1 MFKGVLIAASAAL
14 AAAQTQQPCA
24 LVASRVTQSSARAP
38 GIPAQAAFDCL
49 NSVPVDT
56 SGNQKLI
63 DELKTVWQFQS
74 ELVWFKNP
82 GDDWEYG
89 PLDIIKELDNVKNN
103 LNTFKSEYAV
113 QLAIQNITVR
123 TGNFHFNYDPDILQ
137 VFQFSRPLNVAS
149 VSSDGKSLPK
159 LYVHDDIAELAAGM
173 TSVSEIQQ
181 INGQNPYEYLKST
194 FFSQYIDSDGR
205 MNNMFSKGD
214 TENQGAFSSQDK
226 YDGNSTEIKW
236 ANGST
241 ASIPN
246 VASTQYS
253 FTGVKDG
260 QSFFQKF
267 CTGAISGATAFSAK
281 TIGTAD
287 TKEKDMGPVSPSIR
301 GPVRTIPHGNYHTR
315 NKRQIVPTETYP
327 SAVAEASSG
336 VVAGYFL
343 NGKGYEDVAVLKIIS
358 FSNPS
363 ASGETKFNNEFQ
375 ATIKNFL
382 TQCQSKS
389 KTKLIIDLREN
400 GGGNTN
406 LLLDA
411 FMQLFPELD
420 PFSGQRYRA
429 SDAWLKIGD
438 AVNNV
443 FRFWAYWHFRKA
455 DGTNFA
461 SWDEFN
467 GPINL
472 NSDDVTVTM
481 RYNVSRQYMRSWLD
495 TNSLQYSSSDRISI
509 VPTGFNFVNG
519 TRPSL
524 FDAKNVVMFT
534 DALCGSS
541 CASFHEEL
549 KNVAGVRAVTVGGR
563 PENKPIQTVTG
574 SKGGEVIP
582 MFTFPQYASDML
594 NISSQVGTSSIKSND
609 ATLSALANVPRI
621 AVRAGDA
628 QSRVQSQDQIRKGD
642 SSATPLQF
650 VYEAADC
657 KIFYTPK
664 SYSDPDL
671 AWKQAWDAFVDD
683 SKCVT
688 GSTKHK
694 SSISGG
700 YKPFGKA
707 ALTANDQPD
716 APAGSGGGGGSSG
729 QKGTATS
736 VRRSGALAALA
747 IALVIAMMV

>member
-1 MFKGVLIAASAAL
+1 MFKAAYFLASAAL
-14 AAAQTQQPCA
+14 AVAQSQTQQPCA
-24 LVASRVTQSSARAP
+24 LVASRITQSPHS
-38 GIPAQAAFDCL
+38 DCL
-49 NSVPVDT
+49 DSVPVDT
-56 SGNQKLI
+56 SGNEKLI
-63 DELKTVWQFQS
+63 EELKTVWQFQS

-82 GDDWEYG
+82 GDGWEYG
-89 PLDIIKELDNVKNN
+89 PLDIIQELDNVKNS
-103 LNTFKSEYAV
+103 LSSFKSEYAV

-137 VFQFSRPLNVAS
+137 VFRFSRPLNVAS
-149 VSSDGKSLPK
+149 ISSDGKALPK
-159 LYVHDDIAELAAGM
+159 LYVHDDVQELAAGLK
-173 TSVSEIQQ
+173 TVSEIQQ
-181 INGQNPYEYLKST
+181 INGQNPYDFLKST

-214 TENQGAFSSQDK
+214 TNNQGAFSSQDK
-226 YDGNSTEIKW
+226 YDGNVTEIKW

-241 ASIPN
+241 SSIPN
-246 VASTQYS
+246 IATSQYS

-260 QSFFQKF
+260 KSFFEKF
-267 CTGAISGATAFSAK
+267 CTGAIAGATTFTAD
-281 TIGTAD
+281 AD
-287 TKEKDMGPVSPSIR
+287 TKEKDIGAVSPSIR
-301 GPVRTIPHGNYHTR
+301 GPVPIIPHGNYHTR
-315 NKRQIVPTETYP
+315 NKRQVVPTATYP
-327 SAVAEASSG
+327 EAVAEASSG

-343 NGKGYEDVAVLKIIS
+343 NGQGYQDVAVLKIIS

-363 ASGETKFNNEFQ
+363 ASGETNFNNDFQ
-375 ATIKNFL
+375 ATIKKFL
-382 TQCQSKS
+382 AQCQSQS

-411 FMQLFPELD
+411 FMQLFPQLE

-429 SDAWLKIGD
+429 HDAWLKIGE
-438 AVNNV
+438 AVNEIRSDNSIARSYRSLMRETIENTNV
-443 FRFWAYWHFRKA
+443 FRFWAYWHFRRA
-455 DGTNFA
+455 DGTNFE

-467 GPINL
+467 GPVQL
-472 NSDDVTVTM
+472 NSDELTVTM
-481 RYNVSRQYMRSWLD
+481 RYN
-495 TNSLQYSSSDRISI
+495 YSSADRISI

-519 TRPSL
+519 TRPSI

-549 KNVAGVRAVTVGGR
+549 KNIAGVRAVTVGGL

-574 SKGGEVIP
+574 SKGGEVVP
-582 MFTFPQYASDML
+582 MFTFPQYASDLL
-594 NISSQVGTSSIKSND
+594 NLSSEIGISSVKSDD

-621 AVRAGDA
+621 ATRAGDS

-650 VYEAADC
+650 IYEAADC

-664 SYSDPDL
+664 TYSDPDL
-671 AWKQAWDAFVDD
+671 AWKQAWDAFVNDTN
-683 SKCVT
+683 CVP
-688 GSTKHK
+688 GSTKHN

-700 YKPFGKA
+700 FKPFGA
-707 ALTANDQPD
+707 AGLTANDQPD
-716 APAGSGGGGGSSG
+716 APASNSGGPG
-729 QKGTATS
+729 QNGAAAS
-736 VRRSGALAALA
+736 VRVSGALVAFVGALMAA
-747 IALVIAMMV
+747 VMM